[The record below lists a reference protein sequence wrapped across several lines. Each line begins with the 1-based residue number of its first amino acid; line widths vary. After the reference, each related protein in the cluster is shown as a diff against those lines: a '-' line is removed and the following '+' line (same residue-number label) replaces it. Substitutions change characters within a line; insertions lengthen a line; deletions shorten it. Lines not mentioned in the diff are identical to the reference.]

1 MGQSTE
7 LMAAPVKI
15 YLIPGLGADARMY
28 EPQMPLLEHY
38 EVLEH
43 QKPLPGERLQG
54 YARRLTQKIDAS
66 EPFILI
72 GTSLGGIL
80 SMEIARILQPQKVI
94 LISSVKHR
102 GELPLWIRIMKYL
115 KLHKLLSGK
124 RFIEFSKSNI
134 RMLITRRDTRVAKLL
149 MDMHEDADPDFV
161 EWAIHEVIHW
171 NGAADHRPD
180 VVHIH
185 GTRDRLFPFANI
197 KNAIAIAGGSHVMG
211 CTQPADVNAAIL
223 KALGR

>member
-1 MGQSTE
+1 MTT
-7 LMAAPVKI
+7 LPKI

-28 EPQMPLLEHY
+28 EPQVRILDRY

-43 QKPLPGERLQG
+43 QKPLPGETLRD
-54 YARRLTQKIDAS
+54 YARRLSGRIDTS

-80 SMEIARILQPQKVI
+80 SMEIARILSPARVI

-102 GELPLWIRIMKYL
+102 GELPLWIRAMKYL
-115 KLHKLLSGK
+115 RLHKLLSGK
-124 RFIEFSKSNI
+124 RFIAFSKSNI
-134 RMLITRRDTRVAKLL
+134 RILITKRDTRVAQLL

-161 EWAIHEVIHW
+161 EWAINEVIQW
-171 NGAADHRPD
+171 DGGADYRSD
-180 VVHIH
+180 VIHIH
-185 GTRDRLFPFANI
+185 GTRDRLFPFSNL
-197 KNAIAIAGGSHVMG
+197 KEAIAIPGGSHVMG

-223 KALGR
+223 NALRS

>member
-1 MGQSTE
+1 MT
-7 LMAAPVKI
+7 APTKV
-15 YLIPGLGADARMY
+15 YLIPGLGADGRMY
-28 EPQMPLLEHY
+28 EPQMRILKRY

-43 QKPLPGERLQG
+43 QKPLPGEDIKKYAKRLS
-54 YARRLTQKIDAS
+54 AKIDTS

-80 SMEIARILQPQKVI
+80 SMEIARLLKPEKVI

-124 RFIEFSKSNI
+124 RFIAFSKSNI
-134 RMLITRRDTRVAKLL
+134 RLLITRRDTRVARLL

-161 EWAIHEVIHW
+161 EWAINEVIYW
-171 NGAADHRPD
+171 DGAADYRPD
-180 VVHIH
+180 TIHIH
-185 GTRDRLFPFANI
+185 GTRDRLFPFSNV
-197 KNAIAIAGGSHVMG
+197 KNTIAITGGSHVMG
-211 CTQPADVNAAIL
+211 CTQPADVNDAIL
-223 KALGR
+223 KALRS

>member
-1 MGQSTE
+1 
-7 LMAAPVKI
+7 MATPMI

-28 EPQMPLLEHY
+28 EPQMRILDRY

-43 QKPLPGERLQG
+43 QRPLPGDTLRS
-54 YARRLTQKIDAS
+54 YAQRLTAKINTK

-80 SMEIARILQPQKVI
+80 SMEIARIVQPEKVI

-115 KLHKLLSGK
+115 RLHKLLSGK
-124 RFIEFSKSNI
+124 RFIDFSKSNI
-134 RMLITRRDTRVAKLL
+134 RVLITKRDTHVAKLL

-161 EWAIHEVIHW
+161 EWAINEVIHW
-171 NGAADHRPD
+171 DGKPDHRRD

-185 GTRDRLFPFANI
+185 GTKDRLFPFSNV
-197 KNAIAIAGGSHVMG
+197 KNAIAISGGSHVMG
-211 CTQPADVNAAIL
+211 CTQPADVNEAIL
-223 KALGR
+223 KALGS

>member
-1 MGQSTE
+1 
-7 LMAAPVKI
+7 MATDTKV

-28 EPQMPLLEHY
+28 EPQVRILERY

-43 QKPLPGERLQG
+43 QKPLKGETLRA
-54 YARRLTQKIDAS
+54 YAKRLTEKIDTS

-80 SMEIARILQPQKVI
+80 SMEISRILQPEKVI

-102 GELPLWIRIMKYL
+102 AELPLWMRVMKYL
-115 KLHKLLSGK
+115 RLHKLLSGK

-134 RMLITRRDTRVAKLL
+134 RLLITKRDTRVAKLL

-161 EWAIHEVIHW
+161 EWAINEVINW
-171 NGAADHRPD
+171 DGKADHRAD
-180 VVHIH
+180 IIHIH
-185 GTRDRLFPFANI
+185 GTKDRLFPFANV
-197 KNAIAIAGGSHVMG
+197 KNAIAITGGSHVMG
-211 CTQPADVNAAIL
+211 CTQPGDVNEAIL
-223 KALGR
+223 KALRS